1 MRALGQGLERARAL
15 LSIASPIMRCATSHS
30 CALPNSM
37 TVTIFFSPSARSAA
51 VAPGRGA
58 PGFCTPMTATPDAPN
73 ARCSSSSSF
82 FTCARGAVR
91 RRGGAG
97 SRCACRERAAAAF
110 RAYLPY
116 APYCPYLPAAARS
129 ATHGRRTAGTCSR
142 WA

>member
-58 PGFCTPMTATPDAPN
+58 PGFCTPITATPDAPN

-82 FTCARGAVR
+82 FTCARGAAR
-91 RRGGAG
+91 RRGQGRWPLRLPGA
-97 SRCACRERAAAAF
+97 R
-110 RAYLPY
+110 
-116 APYCPYLPAAARS
+116 
-129 ATHGRRTAGTCSR
+129 CSR
-142 WA
+142 FSGVFACGRT